1 MISKL
6 DDIVSIINGYINAKD
21 VDRVFTYIEF
31 VKMFGFENDVN
42 TFITD
47 YKDYV
52 TRWARVK
59 KSSIEVSDADFV
71 MSKMIDILKSITL
84 DYASYEE
91 QDFIAHLDLTNK
103 NHLKAMA
110 ALFSRKIRQITE
122 FYRKKRNEAVT
133 VIRKN
138 SMKGSTKSIE
148 EVIYEKVF
156 DFIFSN
162 KNIVPS
168 YKNIK
173 RDLMISVEN
182 YVDTYSEYFDIP
194 RQKEF
199 TDKTRAEMLTANMND
214 VDYRMYLEIELV
226 VSEILFSG
234 NVYLEEIPLVAQVG
248 VDLSQ
253 SCVGDML
260 ALKNNLMANTQI
272 NQVDLNEQVALKR
285 KLYEKFL
292 GCDLWYMYVDLQ
304 GNIKMDVLCK
314 AKNPTG
320 NLLNCGSADTATVEN
335 EDLTLLSHIGLFF
348 KPQKTSILKVNAK
361 DYTWTVDTDVIENDT
376 MYVFPNPNKYGDI
389 GNNKQASY
397 PLLMEYKLDWDI
409 RNLSSGEAANDPI
422 KLITDQGWA
431 SYYSKQDDDFKL
443 IDNRDYEY
451 VFTWLANR
459 GFISNYQQDMWG
471 NHFGIL
477 KGCNVTYK
485 KDGEGNIIDVESITL
500 EEGFLETALKNDTVI
515 VEGNAILL
523 NGGYFE
529 DPFQQGVAKI
539 VQTVKWKD
547 KLEAVP
553 FPAEMRYY
561 PETGEIN
568 LERVEIEKYDENQLW
583 CSNIRWDVPQY
594 EIDKFAALGKVDD
607 YYQQYAQKK
616 TVWVYK
622 DNEEGTVPFDFN
634 RRLKLVTNMLKG
646 KVSEE
651 EGFYNWSGMKI
662 NNENFFH
669 DKETNHINFG
679 MFTKSKGYLYDDNFM
694 NGSEKYGSIQDDEDI
709 IADVLLDFTTK
720 NVYDSE
726 EITIK
731 TKKSS
736 FDEIQK
742 STGQFYIKTL
752 NDLTEKPKTLEET
765 FNWVDWESIGSPI
778 DFFIV
783 KNVLIVQTESKF
795 IFIPYDYDGTQILN
809 TLGIREMYT
818 INKGKNADTKLLYVE
833 KQGLIYILQINSLEC
848 PISQIQSNK
857 KVNKTFIIPTIYEF
871 DAANYKMKQVIN
883 LLDCVYKDIFEA
895 NKLDKI
901 QVFSTYIDEKNKLAK
916 KDNYQALKN
925 ILCGIK
931 TNTEY
936 QNFRDFEIPYYPSS
950 VGFKEVGFSF
960 NSSIGTFLLTFIVYD
975 NNDTPYMYE
984 YKFKINTLKDFNDS
998 LISSVYT
1005 IKNVVDVDGNIQDIW
1020 YLYNST
1026 LGNPTVTAMMPQ
1038 YDERETRNI
1047 FKSITIKHD
1056 WLDFDN

>member
-31 VKMFGFENDVN
+31 VKMFGYENDVN

-71 MSKMIDILKSITL
+71 MSKMVDILKSITL

-103 NHLKAMA
+103 NHLKAMS

-156 DFIFSN
+156 DFVFSN

-199 TDKTRAEMLTANMND
+199 TDKTRAEMLSANMND

-248 VDLSQ
+248 ADLSQ

-272 NQVDLNEQVALKR
+272 NQVELNEQIALKR
-285 KLYEKFL
+285 RLYEKFL

-422 KLITDQGWA
+422 NLITDQGWA

-477 KGCNVTYK
+477 KGCDVTYK
-485 KDGEGNIIDVESITL
+485 KDENDNIIGIEKVQL
-500 EEGFLETALKNDTVI
+500 EEGFLETALKNENVI
-515 VEGNAILL
+515 VDGNAILL

-529 DPFQQGVAKI
+529 DPFCQGVAKT
-539 VQTVKWKD
+539 VETVKWKD
-547 KLEAVP
+547 KLSAVP
-553 FPAEMRYY
+553 FTARAYY
-561 PETGEIN
+561 DKETCESK
-568 LERVEIEKYDENQLW
+568 LERIETTNHDDNQLW
-583 CSNIRWDVPQY
+583 CSSVRWDVPQS
-594 EIDKFAALGKVDD
+594 EVDKFVAIGKAKD
-607 YYQQYAQKK
+607 YYEQYTQKE
-616 TVWVYK
+616 TYWVYK
-622 DNEEGTVPFDFN
+622 NSTDETVPFNFDK
-634 RRLKLVTNMLKG
+634 RLKLVTNMLRG
-646 KVSEE
+646 KVSQD

-662 NNENFFH
+662 TNENFFN
-669 DKETNHINFG
+669 DKDTNHINFG
-679 MFTKSKGYLYDDNFM
+679 MFTKSKGYIYDDNFM
-694 NGSEKYGSIQDDEDI
+694 NGSEKYGSMQNDEEI
-709 IADVLLDFTTK
+709 ITDVILDFTTK
-720 NVYDSE
+720 DVYETGD
-726 EITIK
+726 INIV

-736 FDEIQK
+736 YDEIQK
-742 STGQFYIKTL
+742 SSGQFYIKTL
-752 NDLTEKPKTLEET
+752 SDLSVRPQTLEDV
-765 FNWVDWESIGSPI
+765 FSWVDWKSFGNPI

-783 KNVLIVQTESKF
+783 KNILIVETESDF
-795 IFIPYDYDGTQILN
+795 LFIPYDYDGTQIIN
-809 TLGIREMYT
+809 ALGIREMYT
-818 INKGKNADTKLLYVE
+818 INKNGHLNTKLLFVQG
-833 KQGLIYILQINSLEC
+833 QGLIYILQIDSLTC
-848 PISQIQSNK
+848 HGSYT
-857 KVNKTFIIPTIYEF
+857 VNKTFIIPTIYVF
-871 DAANYKMKQVIN
+871 DAANYKMKERIN
-883 LLDCVYKDIFEA
+883 LLDCVYKKTFEE
-895 NKLDKI
+895 NKVDRI
-901 QVFSTYIDEKNKLAK
+901 QVFSKFIEEKKRLVQK
-916 KDNYQALKN
+916 QDNYKSLKN
-925 ILCGIK
+925 MLYGV
-931 TNTEY
+931 TETYY
-936 QNFRDFEIPYYPSS
+936 QNFRDFEVPYYPNKI
-950 VGFKEVGFSF
+950 GFEEVGFSY
-960 NSSIGTFLLTFIVYD
+960 NSSIGIFLLSFVAYD

-984 YKFKINTLKDFNDS
+984 YKFKINTLEDFNDS

-1005 IKNVVDVDGNIQDIW
+1005 IKSVIDINGNIQDVW
-1020 YLYNST
+1020 YLYNNKLSNST
-1026 LGNPTVTAMMPQ
+1026 TTAMLPQ
-1038 YDERETRNI
+1038 WGDRGSRNI
-1047 FKSITIKHD
+1047 FEIINIKHD
-1056 WLDFDN
+1056 WLNQVS